1 MYSVKQYDEID
12 REYFFNF
19 CANASQDQE
28 QPAHVNM
35 WDSNWQTA
43 THTLPYLLEI
53 EKRFLGNQGKFFVI
67 LHNQEIVGCSG
78 IYQSDFNQHI
88 CLAGI
93 RSWINRD
100 HRGKFLLGRYLFP
113 EQVKWAKKN
122 QYKQIVLTFN
132 EYNKNLKNIFLRN
145 GLGVQKNRKEDSLFY
160 TGVHEVDFPVT
171 IKYTKQWIIYQKLD
185 PNWAFD
191 YTQIKHID

>member
-1 MYSVKQYDEID
+1 MYSVKLYNDID
-12 REYFFNF
+12 KREFFEF
-19 CANASQDQE
+19 CQQASLDTE

-35 WDSNWQTA
+35 WDKDWEGA

-53 EKRFLGNQGKFFVI
+53 EKRFAGNQGQFFVI
-67 LHNQEIVGCSG
+67 LHDNTIVGCSG
-78 IYQSDFNQHI
+78 IYQSDFSQQI

-93 RSWINRD
+93 RSWINKD

-113 EQVKWAKKN
+113 EQVRWAKQN
-122 QYKQIVLTFN
+122 NYKQIVLTFN

-145 GLGVQKNRKEDSLFY
+145 GFGVQKNRKEDSLFF

-171 IKYTKQWIIYQKLD
+171 IKYTKQWVIYQKLD
-185 PNWAFD
+185 QDWDFD
-191 YTQIKHID
+191 YSQIKHS

>member
-1 MYSVKQYDEID
+1 MYSVKVYDDID
-12 REYFFNF
+12 KDHFFEF
-19 CANASQDQE
+19 CRQASLDKE

-35 WDSNWQTA
+35 WDVDWHNA

-53 EKRFLGNQGKFFVI
+53 EKRFSGNQGQFFII
-67 LHNQEIVGCSG
+67 LHNKDIVGCSG
-78 IYQSDFNQHI
+78 IYQSDFNQLI

-93 RSWINRD
+93 RSWINQQ

-113 EQVKWAKKN
+113 EQVRWAKQHN
-122 QYKQIVLTFN
+122 YKQIALTFN

-145 GLGVQKNRKEDSLFY
+145 GFGVQKNRKEDSLFF

-171 IKYTKQWIIYQKLD
+171 IKYTKQWVIYQKLD
-185 PNWAFD
+185 ENWNYD
-191 YTQIKHID
+191 YSQIKHS